1 MDTRKQ
7 PSRFLAIL
15 LCVCMVLTMLP
26 AGSITAFAAGE
37 ETVISS
43 DTTWEA
49 QAISNDV
56 RIESGATLTINGQI
70 IINDEVTIS
79 GGGTIARGDGAA
91 YFNIGSGVSLT
102 LDGVTVDGKNISSDN
117 SMFQVYGTLD
127 IKNSTVQNCVK
138 NISRGGAINVDDGT
152 LTIENTDITNCSAT
166 SYGGAIYLRDN
177 AEAIIKSGTFSG
189 NKTTTNSSYGGGFI
203 YNRSRLTIE
212 GGTFTNNFSG
222 GRGGAIY
229 NAGTDDTATYILGGV
244 FSGNTS
250 SYSTSSKD
258 YTGSGAVY
266 YSSENIANT
275 ILHISGS
282 VRFGNG
288 MANDGTDG
296 IYLDTD
302 STGSA
307 LRKIR
312 RRRKR
317 RISTADRY
325 ISSPP
330 TIWCGTATPTM
341 CSAFPK
347 ATAR

>member
-1 MDTRKQ
+1 MERWT
-7 PSRFLAIL
+7 
-15 LCVCMVLTMLP
+15 
-26 AGSITAFAAGE
+26 
-37 ETVISS
+37 
-43 DTTWEA
+43 
-49 QAISNDV
+49 
-56 RIESGATLTINGQI
+56 
-70 IINDEVTIS
+70 
-79 GGGTIARGDGAA
+79 
-91 YFNIGSGVSLT
+91 
-102 LDGVTVDGKNISSDN
+102 
-117 SMFQVYGTLD
+117 

-307 LRKIR
+307 LRKMQ
-312 RRRKR
+312 
-317 RISTADRY
+317 
-325 ISSPP
+325 ISSALQYPVHIYVECTGRP
-330 TIWCGTATPTM
+330 RHRGG
-341 CSAFPK
+341 SK
-347 ATAR
+347 